1 MESLTLGTD
10 REAWGKT
17 IYIQRMKIS
26 PRYPCSERSIWT
38 VSKLTILLLY
48 YYITI
53 ITITIITIITLLYHY
68 YQVKDI
74 SLCGAIL
81 QDCNV
86 TLNPFQ
92 FRESSKAGQLMWCQ
106 QWDGKGSLLLDSL
119 ASKTKR
125 NAFGKTIN
133 IQTTKQSLFQSYF
146 CCQLQDI
153 SSSLFEWQESPS
165 CHKSVWRSRFHL
177 MVPVFETEI
186 FSLTWLL
193 MV

>member
-1 MESLTLGTD
+1 MQNHAIPCNIMHYHAISCNTMQYHAIQCNTLHYH
-10 REAWGKT
+10 
-17 IYIQRMKIS
+17 II
-26 PRYPCSERSIWT
+26 PCYTMQYHAIPCPINNCWRSIPLPCGQY
-38 VSKLTILLLY
+38 KAIF
-48 YYITI
+48 
-53 ITITIITIITLLYHY
+53 TITIITIITLLYHY

-133 IQTTKQSLFQSYF
+133 IQTTKQCPLTI
-146 CCQLQDI
+146 L
-153 SSSLFEWQESPS
+153 
-165 CHKSVWRSRFHL
+165 
-177 MVPVFETEI
+177 VPE
-186 FSLTWLL
+186 LL
-193 MV
+193 LLSTSGYLVKPIWMARVAVLP

>member
-38 VSKLTILLLY
+38 VSKLTILLYYYYITILLLY
-48 YYITI
+48 YYNTI

-133 IQTTKQSLFQSYF
+133 IQTTKQCPLTI
-146 CCQLQDI
+146 L
-153 SSSLFEWQESPS
+153 
-165 CHKSVWRSRFHL
+165 
-177 MVPVFETEI
+177 VPE
-186 FSLTWLL
+186 LL
-193 MV
+193 LLSTSGYLVKPIWMARVAVLP